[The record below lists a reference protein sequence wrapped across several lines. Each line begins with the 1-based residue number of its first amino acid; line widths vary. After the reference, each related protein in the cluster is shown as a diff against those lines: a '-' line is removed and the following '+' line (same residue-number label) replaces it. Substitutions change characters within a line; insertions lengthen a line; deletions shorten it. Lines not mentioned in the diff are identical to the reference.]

1 MLNVSRLSCV
11 WSVLFCLLATLAGP
25 AAQAQ
30 SSGLSKQLSRLE
42 VGVSGVGVYNGT
54 GSGVVQINAQP
65 TTVNLRTSN
74 TLGALV
80 TVRYTKSAWV
90 GFEGN
95 YGYARYTENFTPFGA
110 PPALSSQT
118 GGVQTNANEYT
129 LGYVVHPPVKFPFQ
143 PFVAVGAGTTA
154 FRPTP
159 FGGQSLQEQARATY
173 YYSVG
178 VEKML
183 SSSHFGLRAQFRQLF
198 FLAPDFQQN
207 YLTIKHR
214 TSTFEPGVGFF
225 IRF

>member
-30 SSGLSKQLSRLE
+30 SSALSKQLSRLD
-42 VGVSGVGVYNGT
+42 VGVSGVGEFNGT

-80 TVRYTKSAWV
+80 TVRYTKSPWI

-95 YGYARYTENFTPFGA
+95 YGYARYTENFTPFGV
-110 PPALSSQT
+110 PPPDT

-129 LGYVVHPPVKFPFQ
+129 LGYVVHPPVKFSFQ
-143 PFVAVGAGTTA
+143 PFVSAGAGTIA

-159 FGGQSLQEQARATY
+159 FGGQSLKEQARATY

>member
-30 SSGLSKQLSRLE
+30 SGALSKQLSRLE
-42 VGVSGVGVYNGT
+42 VGVSGVGEYNGT

-80 TVRYTKSAWV
+80 TVRYTVAPWV

-110 PPALSSQT
+110 PPPDT

-129 LGYVVHPPVKFPFQ
+129 LGYVVHPPVKLSFQ
-143 PFVAVGAGTTA
+143 PFVSVGLGTIA

-159 FGGQSLQEQARATY
+159 FGGQSLKEQARATY
-173 YYSVG
+173 YYSAG
-178 VEKML
+178 IEKML
-183 SSSHFGLRAQFRQLF
+183 SSSHFGLRAQFRQIF
-198 FLAPDFQQN
+198 FLAPDFEQN

-214 TSTFEPGVGFF
+214 TTTFEPGVGFF